1 MTDGTHHILWV
12 DDEIELLRSQ
22 IMFLEAKGFT
32 VATAASGEEAVAA
45 VRQRPFDLVLLDE
58 MMPGMDGL
66 AALGEL
72 RRLRPELPAIMATKS
87 EKEELVGEALGLRI
101 DDFLLKPLNPAQVLA
116 SCRRVLDGRA
126 LAEDQTVRQY
136 AAAAAEFRSFDYGA
150 LDWRGWIDHYRALLR
165 WEMTLSG
172 LRDDGMHASHEAT
185 IQEAN
190 LEFGR
195 FVEQQYPGWLH
206 GSQRPVLSV
215 DVVDRYLGPAVRAKR
230 PCLFVILDC
239 MRLDQWLSI
248 EPLLRET
255 FDIAVDHYYS
265 ILPTATPYARN
276 AIFSGLFPAQIA
288 RNSPQLWERSD
299 VPSET
304 SRNRHEHQLFSQQ
317 LARLKLQ
324 PSPEARYVKVYNIDE
339 GREFRRAF
347 PSLSQVPLVAL
358 VVNFMDILVH
368 FRAESQVLQE
378 IAPDVRAFREL
389 TRTWFSNSDVWHVM
403 RTAAAQ
409 GRTVVVTTDHGSIRG
424 RRAAVMKAGKDT
436 SANLRY
442 KSGSNISGD
451 HRQTVWVKA
460 PADYQLPEEYKGQQY
475 LIAKEDFYL
484 VYPTR
489 VEEYRRRYEGTFQ
502 HGGISMEEMILPV
515 AVMTPK

>member
-1 MTDGTHHILWV
+1 MNEKHQLLWV

-22 IMFLEAKGFT
+22 IIFLETKGFA
-32 VATAASGEEAVAA
+32 VSVAASGEEALA
-45 VRQRPFDLVLLDE
+45 VIKQRGFDLVLLDE

-66 AALGEL
+66 ATLTEL
-72 RRLRPELPAIMATKS
+72 RKIRPELPAIMATKS

-126 LAEDQTVRQY
+126 LADDQTVRQY
-136 AAAAAEFRSFDYGA
+136 AAAAAGFRSFDYSA

-165 WEMTLSG
+165 WEMALSD
-172 LRDDGMHASHEAT
+172 LRDEGMYASHEAT
-185 IQEAN
+185 MQEAN

-195 FVEQQYPGWLH
+195 FIGNSYPGWLH

-230 PCLFVILDC
+230 SCLFVILDC
-239 MRLDQWLSI
+239 MRLDQWLVI
-248 EPLLRET
+248 EPLLKEV
-255 FDIAVDHYYS
+255 FDITLDHYYS
-265 ILPTATPYARN
+265 ILPTATPYSRN

-288 RNSPQLWERSD
+288 RNHPQYWEKSD
-299 VPSET
+299 TPIET
-304 SRNRHEHQLFSQQ
+304 SRNRHEHQLFEQQ
-317 LARLKLQ
+317 LARLKLAV
-324 PSPEARYVKVYNIDE
+324 SPEARYVKIYNIDE

-347 PSLSQVPLVAL
+347 PSMNQVPLIAL
-358 VVNFMDILVH
+358 VINFMDILVH

-378 IAPDVRAFREL
+378 IAPDVKAFRAL
-389 TRTWFSNSDVWHVM
+389 TRTWFANSDIWHVM

-409 GRTVVVTTDHGSIRG
+409 GRQVIVTTDHGSIRG
-424 RRAAVMKAGKDT
+424 RRSTVIKAGKDT

-442 KSGSNISGD
+442 KSGSNIGGD
-451 HRQTVWVKA
+451 DRQTLWVKT
-460 PADYQLPEEYKGQQY
+460 PADYLLPVEYTGQQY

-484 VYPTR
+484 VYPTKA
-489 VEEYRRRYEGTFQ
+489 EEYRRRYEGTFQ
-502 HGGISMEEMILPV
+502 HGGVSMEEMILPV
-515 AVMTPK
+515 AVMNPK